1 MFIVIEGLDG
11 SGTTTQVDRLQQ
23 RLAPRPCV
31 TTFEPSSGP
40 IGTMIRQAL
49 RRRLTLPGG
58 EALDH
63 RSLALLFAADRVD
76 HLRAVV
82 EPALAQEKI
91 VISDRY
97 VHSSLAYQGATLD
110 PRWIDAINAQARI
123 ADLVIW
129 LEVPVEVCAARIK
142 TRGDAPELFETE
154 SILRQVDARY
164 RDAMRLRPE
173 RVVRVDGTGTPEE
186 VSARIW
192 ARVATSLEE
201 AALEDASPAA
211 DA

>member
-11 SGTTTQVDRLQQ
+11 SGTTTQVAALARRLEAEG
-23 RLAPRPCV
+23 RACV

-49 RRRLTLPGG
+49 RGRLSLPEG

-63 RSLALLFAADRVD
+63 RSLALLFAADRID

-82 EPALAQEKI
+82 EPALDQQKI

-110 PRWIDAINAQARI
+110 PRWVDAINAQARC

-129 LEVPVEVCAARIK
+129 LDVSVEECVQRMHR
-142 TRGDAPELFETE
+142 RGDPRELFESQE
-154 SILRQVDARY
+154 ILTQVNLRY
-164 RDAMRLRPE
+164 QTAFQLRPE
-173 RVVRVDGTGTPEE
+173 RACRVDGHGREE
-186 VSARIW
+186 DVAERIW
-192 ARVATSLEE
+192 QAVQERLG
-201 AALEDASPAA
+201 A
-211 DA
+211 DSKA

>member
-11 SGTTTQVDRLQQ
+11 SGTTTQVERLQKS
-23 RLAPRPCV
+23 LAPRPCV

-40 IGTMIRQAL
+40 IGTMIRQGL

-63 RSLALLFAADRVD
+63 RSLALLFAADRID

-82 EPALAQEKI
+82 EPALADEKI

-97 VHSSLAYQGATLD
+97 IHSSLAYQGATLD

-123 ADLVIW
+123 ADLVVW
-129 LEVPVEVCAARIK
+129 LRVPVEVCAARIK
-142 TRGDAPELFETE
+142 ARGDAPELFEAE
-154 SILRQVDARY
+154 STLRQVDARY
-164 RDAMRLRPE
+164 RDAMRIRPE
-173 RVVRVDGTGTPEE
+173 RVVRVDGTGTPEQ
-186 VSARIW
+186 VSDRVW
-192 ARVATSLEE
+192 ALVSE
-201 AALEDASPAA
+201 ALEAFAPETDA
-211 DA
+211 